1 MLYTIFVNNNID
13 NEWNEFHNWYRQLY
27 QIYIIYFIISFYI
40 EKNEVSVLGQKVV
53 INANIFTGEENIEN
67 GYLRFEG
74 KTIIE
79 TGTMSHFQQQADEEV
94 MDAAGKIMIPGMIDV
109 HIHGGFGV
117 DVMDADPEKLAFL
130 SEQLLQEGVTTF
142 FATTI
147 TQDYPAIE
155 AALKS
160 VKKAKEAGNTTIEG
174 VHLEGPFISEK
185 RAGAQPLEYISEPD
199 IDLFLKWHE
208 ASGSQIKLVTYAPEK
223 NGAREF
229 EQVMVEN
236 GIVPSMGHT
245 DAVREELLDSKTTH
259 ATHLFN
265 GMRGLHHRE
274 AGVAGHALLS
284 PQIQVEIIA
293 DGIHVHPDMVNLTYK
308 LKGAKGIV
316 LISDAMRAKG
326 LPDGESELGGQK
338 VFVKN
343 GECRLENGSL
353 AGSILTMD
361 QAFRNIIKFTGCSI
375 DEAVQMTS
383 GNQAKEFGLT
393 SKGFLK
399 KGMDADFALMTE
411 KLEVVETYRL
421 GIKNGSFLK

>member
-1 MLYTIFVNNNID
+1 M
-13 NEWNEFHNWYRQLY
+13 
-27 QIYIIYFIISFYI
+27 
-40 EKNEVSVLGQKVV
+40 KALGQNIV
-53 INANIFTGEENIEN
+53 INANLFTGEENIAN
-67 GYLRFEG
+67 GYLRFEDKKITEIG
-74 KTIIE
+74 DMNQYQPE
-79 TGTMSHFQQQADEEV
+79 QDEKV
-94 MDAAGKIMIPGMIDV
+94 IDAAGNIVIPGMIDV
-109 HIHGGFGV
+109 HIHGGYGV
-117 DVMDADPEKLAFL
+117 DVMDADPEKLIFL

-155 AALKS
+155 AALAS
-160 VKKAKEAGNTTIEG
+160 VKKATDMGKTTIEG

-185 RAGAQPLEYISEPD
+185 RAGAQPLEFISAPD
-199 IDLFLKWHE
+199 IDLFLQWHE
-208 ASGSQIKLVTYAPEK
+208 ASGKQIKLVTYAPEK

-229 EQVMVEN
+229 EDVMIKN
-236 GIVPSMGHT
+236 GIVPSMGHS

-259 ATHLFN
+259 ATHLYN

-284 PQIQVEIIA
+284 PHIQAEIIA

-308 LKGAKGIV
+308 LKGAEGIV

-361 QAFRNIIKFTGCSI
+361 QAFRNIIQFTGCSI
-375 DEAVQMTS
+375 AEAVQMTS

-399 KGMDADFALMTE
+399 KDMDADFAIMNQN
-411 KLEVVETYRL
+411 LEVIETYHL
-421 GIKNGSFLK
+421 GNSNRKGV